1 MNFKEIKMKISE
13 LKDKIEYCYTD
24 IDGLVHEF
32 FTLNEAVKSA
42 KKYSQDNPDYEV
54 NVFILSSII
63 FVNGDLEF

>member
-1 MNFKEIKMKISE
+1 MKISE
-13 LKDKIEYCYTD
+13 LKKDRLEYCYTD

-32 FTLNEAVKSA
+32 FTLSEAVKAA

>member
-1 MNFKEIKMKISE
+1 MKISE
-13 LKDKIEYCYTD
+13 LKDRMEYCYTD
-24 IDGLVHEF
+24 VDGFVHEF
-32 FTLNEAVKSA
+32 PTLSKAVKSA